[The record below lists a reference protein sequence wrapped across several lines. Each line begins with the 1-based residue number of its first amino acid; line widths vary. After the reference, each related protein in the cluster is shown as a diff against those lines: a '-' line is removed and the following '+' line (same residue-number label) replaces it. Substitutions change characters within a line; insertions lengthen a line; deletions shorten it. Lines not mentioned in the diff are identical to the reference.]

1 MVMNMILQ
9 INKQKAL
16 EAINSL
22 RVRIPGLRT
31 KEEGSLD
38 FQSWKCEANDTIKL
52 IFGDD
57 SSFYTNFHKELY
69 PKFCGSIFGSD
80 EKIDYKALYLRKLDS
95 FDAKLSSLQNVVSL
109 LDDDIQ
115 DKGSSVQIIMNV
127 LERFHRFARQLRIR
141 HQARNTITIE
151 DEYDVQ
157 DIVHAILKLF
167 FNDVRA
173 EECTPSY
180 AGGASRI
187 DFLIKSEN
195 IGIEIKKTRLNLR
208 DKELGEQLIIDK
220 ERYKSHHNCKTLICF
235 VYDPEELIINSEGLA
250 SDLAEENEEMSVFV
264 VISPKI

>member
-95 FDAKLSSLQNVVSL
+95 FDSKLGSLQNVIDLSE
-109 LDDDIQ
+109 DDTQ
-115 DKGSSVQIIMNV
+115 SQMSSVQIIMCV
-127 LERFHRFARQLRIR
+127 LERFHRFARQLKVR
-141 HQARNTITIE
+141 HQTRSTITID

-157 DIVHAILKLF
+157 DLLHALLLVF
-167 FNDVRA
+167 FDDVRP
-173 EECTPSY
+173 EEWTPSY
-180 AGGASRI
+180 AGGALRM
-187 DFLIKSEN
+187 DFLLKEIDTV
-195 IGIEIKKTRLNLR
+195 IEVKKTRER
-208 DKELGEQLIIDK
+208 MSSKDLGEQLIIDIEK
-220 ERYKSHHNCKTLICF
+220 YQTHPNCKQLCCF
-235 VYDPEELIINSEGLA
+235 VYDPEGILGNPIGIKNDLESAHEGFLKVYIKP
-250 SDLAEENEEMSVFV
+250 E
-264 VISPKI
+264 